1 VAAAQPVL
9 PKNRFISIARHTTM
23 TDALRLTLKQDADGT
38 GELCA
43 EVQVNGFSGVGAAW
57 FNIAEIRDFGQR
69 ISRTYPLLPEQTY
82 ELQGGYWSRGLQG
95 SLEQVHLGIRFF
107 PVGALGQI
115 GCRVNLARQ
124 LESASPAPEYAVTV
138 ELRTHYEGLRAFG
151 GAIVAMTDGRSD
163 EAVLACSGA

>member
-1 VAAAQPVL
+1 
-9 PKNRFISIARHTTM
+9 M
-23 TDALRLTLKQDADGT
+23 TAALRLMLKQDADAT

-43 EVQVNGFSGVGAAW
+43 EVQVNGFSGTGAAW

-82 ELQGGYWSRGLQG
+82 ELKGGYWSRAQQG
-95 SLEQVHLGIRFF
+95 SLEHVHLGIRFS

-115 GCRVNLARQ
+115 GCRVNLAKQ
-124 LESASPAPEYAVTV
+124 LESFSLAPEYAVTV
-138 ELRTHYEGLRAFG
+138 ELRTQYEGLRAFG
-151 GAIVAMTDGRSD
+151 AAIVAMTDGRSD

>member
-1 VAAAQPVL
+1 
-9 PKNRFISIARHTTM
+9 M
-23 TDALRLTLKQDADGT
+23 TAALRLTLNQDTDGT

-43 EVQVNGFSGVGAAW
+43 EVQVDGYSGVGAAW
-57 FNIAEIRDFGQR
+57 FNIAEIRNFGQR

-82 ELQGGYWSRGLQG
+82 ELQGGYWSREQQG
-95 SLEQVHLGIRFF
+95 SLEHVHLGIRFS

-138 ELRTHYEGLRAFG
+138 ELRTRYEDLRVFG
-151 GAIVAMTDGRSD
+151 AAIVALTDGRGD
-163 EAVLACSGA
+163 DAVLACSGA